1 MLSVKALPVVMAG
14 ALAIGG
20 CAKDAT
26 ETKTTTETEAKQVGS
41 TQEVTTRTKVDSPS
55 GDTSAVTRTLVG
67 TVTLYTPGK
76 SIEVMTG
83 EKDTHSFDLGEKD
96 QVVSIDSRTA
106 IGSKIQLVEEK
117 PEGGVH
123 RITVTIA
130 PAA

>member
-1 MLSVKALPVVMAG
+1 MFSVKALPLVMAG

-41 TQEVTTRTKVDSPS
+41 TQEVTTKTKVDTPG

-67 TVTLYTPGK
+67 TVTEYTPGK

-83 EKDTHSFDLGEKD
+83 EKDTHSFDLAEKD
-96 QVVSIDSRTA
+96 HVVSIDSRTA
-106 IGSKIQLVEEK
+106 VGSKVRLVEEK